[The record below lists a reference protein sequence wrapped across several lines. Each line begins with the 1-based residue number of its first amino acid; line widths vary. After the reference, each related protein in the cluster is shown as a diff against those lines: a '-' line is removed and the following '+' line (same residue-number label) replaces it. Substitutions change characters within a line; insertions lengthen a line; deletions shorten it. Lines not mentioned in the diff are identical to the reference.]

1 MLEQTLLAIVKEMQ
15 KEQIVNQ
22 MVLQLL
28 MDAIHREREERL
40 NN

>member
-1 MLEQTLLAIVKEMQ
+1 MLEQTLLVIAKGMQ
-15 KEQIVNQ
+15 KEQIANQ

-40 NN
+40 NS